1 MTVDQKE
8 SHLKKPSVSGAMD
21 KRGSDYIARRR
32 FGKPAG
38 CASLSAMADE
48 WIIRVAGK
56 EYGPV
61 DLATLH
67 EWKAEGRVL
76 PSNDVR
82 HRDRGQWHSADQ
94 IPGLF
99 QAQRVEFD
107 TTAYKTTA
115 VATRILPDTFAI
127 FVRGFFKYLGLTLL
141 VIGPSLCAEFA
152 GALMQATPNVTADIR
167 TLIAGAFALCMMLLS
182 LALTPVYIAGIQ
194 ILTAALTAGER
205 IGFFPLL
212 NEAVKF
218 WPRVAFLWI
227 FVSLCYLFWT
237 AVPTVII
244 LSIALS
250 GPSFIS
256 IFLALVVLALQV
268 WITGRLFINFM
279 FWQQFAVLE
288 GCDVVGSLR
297 RSKEL
302 ARSHRDLPW
311 FRRPMWRGVFIASLW
326 FVLVLALNWPAIS
339 QVFRVV
345 FNATDPQAMVE
356 GLRNSAKNAG
366 AATSRFAPMLLQ
378 AILKPLLGI
387 AFVLLFLESNTP
399 PEED

>member
-1 MTVDQKE
+1 MT
-8 SHLKKPSVSGAMD
+8 
-21 KRGSDYIARRR
+21 
-32 FGKPAG
+32 
-38 CASLSAMADE
+38 DE

-56 EYGPV
+56 EYGPA

-76 PSNDVR
+76 PSNDAR
-82 HRDRGQWHSADQ
+82 HRDRDQWQSADQ

-99 QAQRVEFD
+99 QGQRVEFD
-107 TTAYKTTA
+107 AAIYKTPTVA
-115 VATRILPDTFAI
+115 TATRILPDTFVI

-141 VIGPSLCAEFA
+141 VVGPSICAEFA
-152 GALMQATPNVTADIR
+152 GTLMQAAPNVTADAR
-167 TLIAGAFALCMMLLS
+167 TVIAGAFALCMMLVS
-182 LALTPVYIAGIQ
+182 LLLTPVYIAGVQ
-194 ILTAALTAGER
+194 ILTAALAAGER

-218 WPRVAFLWI
+218 WPRVAFLWV
-227 FVSLCYLFWT
+227 FVVLCYLFWT
-237 AVPTVII
+237 MVPTAII

-250 GPSFIS
+250 GPSVGS

-288 GCDVVGSLR
+288 ACDVAESLR

-302 ARSHRDLPW
+302 ARSQRDLPW
-311 FRRPMWRGVFIASLW
+311 FRRPMWRGVFIASVW
-326 FVLVLALNWPAIS
+326 FAFVLALNWPAIS

-345 FNATDPQAMVE
+345 LNTTDAHALVE
-356 GLRNSAKNAG
+356 GLKNSAQNAG
-366 AATSRFAPMLLQ
+366 AATSSFTSTLLQ

-387 AFVLLFLESNTP
+387 AFVLLFLNSNAP
-399 PEED
+399 PEGD